1 MAHFCKNPLTAF
13 PAKDIFR
20 KISALGISSPDPRC
34 LLRDIGKGPLTLMT
48 QRTHRIRLF
57 LSCIGLG
64 LLLLVPLG
72 SGYAQAPS
80 AEEQGTKQQAAS
92 EQEAPQEQPAAQG
105 QEVPQQAATHGV
117 PGPIRFEL
125 TPRVELK
132 YEQILYE
139 TSGHVHRFLLSGSYV
154 FSNISI
160 GVDEFPIIKVDT
172 TGHPDEG
179 YMLGDIILRFGYV
192 PYVAPSGNFG
202 VALVT
207 NLTCPTGDFEKGAS
221 NGRFAPEPRLFL
233 PYKVNQWF
241 TIVPAF
247 YYMFTLKKEEELAQ
261 KVNLLTLRLINIFYP
276 SSTTYL
282 IVEPR
287 YYYDFEGNSP
297 SGELRFHIGTMITR
311 NTTAFVEYSAG
322 LGVNKLFEAKAA
334 CGLRYFF
341 R

>member
-1 MAHFCKNPLTAF
+1 MAQCGRQIKM
-13 PAKDIFR
+13 
-20 KISALGISSPDPRC
+20 S
-34 LLRDIGKGPLTLMT
+34 LLCFGM
-48 QRTHRIRLF
+48 
-57 LSCIGLG
+57 G
-64 LLLLVPLG
+64 LLLLLTAG
-72 SGYAQAPS
+72 SGYARATG
-80 AEEQGTKQQAAS
+80 AEEQGTKQQATS
-92 EQEAPQEQPAAQG
+92 EQEAPQQQPAAQG
-105 QEVPQQAATHGV
+105 QEVPQQAAVHGV

-125 TPRVELK
+125 TSRMESK
-132 YEQILYE
+132 YEQIFYE

-172 TGHPDEG
+172 MSRADEG
-179 YMLGDIILRFGYV
+179 YTLGDIILRFGYV
-192 PYVAPSGNFG
+192 PYIAPSGNFG
-202 VALVT
+202 AALVT
-207 NLTCPTGDFEKGAS
+207 NLTCPTGDFEKGAG

-233 PYKVNQWF
+233 PYKVNPWF
-241 TIVPAF
+241 TTVPAV

-261 KVNLLTLRLINIFYP
+261 KVSLLTLRLINIFYP
-276 SSTTYL
+276 SSNTYL

-287 YYYDFEGNSP
+287 YYYDFEGNKP

-322 LGVNKLFEAKAA
+322 LGAHRPFEGKAA